1 MPADLVA
8 CDLHYPSPHA
18 VSDDDIR
25 RFLQLETHP
34 YPAARKERGMQQARV
49 ALYRVKPGTADE
61 VIRHAEAHL
70 VPAHRNQRGF
80 VAYGLIKS
88 GDAAVI
94 SLSIWNTAE
103 QAAAA
108 VQIAAAEQEHFAAMI
123 EAVDDYIG
131 DLAFFW
137 ELAAIGR

>member
-1 MPADLVA
+1 
-8 CDLHYPSPHA
+8 
-18 VSDDDIR
+18 
-25 RFLQLETHP
+25 
-34 YPAARKERGMQQARV
+34 
-49 ALYRVKPGTADE
+49 VKPGTADE

-70 VPAHRNQRGF
+70 APVYRNQLGF

-103 QAAAA
+103 QAVTA
-108 VQIAAAEQEHFAAMI
+108 VQIAAAEQEHFTEMI

-137 ELAAIGR
+137 ALVAIGR

>member
-1 MPADLVA
+1 V
-8 CDLHYPSPHA
+8 
-18 VSDDDIR
+18 
-25 RFLQLETHP
+25 
-34 YPAARKERGMQQARV
+34 QQARI

-70 VPAHRNQRGF
+70 VPAYRGHPGF
-80 VAYGLIKS
+80 VAYGLITS

-94 SLSIWNTAE
+94 ALSIWDTAE

-108 VQIAAAEQEHFAAMI
+108 ARSAAAEHAHLAGMI
-123 EAVDDYIG
+123 EAMDAYVG
-131 DLAFFW
+131 DVAFFW